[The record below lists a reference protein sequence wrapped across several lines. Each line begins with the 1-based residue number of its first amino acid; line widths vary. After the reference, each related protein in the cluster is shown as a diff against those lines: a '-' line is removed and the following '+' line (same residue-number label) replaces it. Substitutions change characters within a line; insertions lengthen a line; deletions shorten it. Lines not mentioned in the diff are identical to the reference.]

1 MRFRDQPIARKAL
14 TLGVVPAVC
23 ALIIVS
29 VAVGSAVY
37 LTVKVTL
44 HNDNQALAA
53 IIADNVLATVR
64 FDRPDEAEEML
75 RGFRADR
82 DVDKICVYR
91 SDGTLF
97 AFYAEPPHR
106 CAATDERERPGEGQL
121 LSRGLVTLGDKRVG
135 SVLLTANSDAL
146 RRQMQTLAASAA
158 AALLVSALIGAILSL
173 RLQRSVAGPI
183 TALAETADRV
193 ADGQAFHLR
202 ARKTTDDE
210 VGRLVLAFN
219 AMLDQI
225 QRQDR
230 MKDEF
235 LATLSHELRTP
246 LNATLGWLQ
255 ILQKTGPDATR
266 IERALSSIERNAR
279 AQQRVVEDL
288 LDISRI
294 VTGRLQMTSEVVDLR
309 TVLAAAIDVVSE
321 SALRKPLALRTSAP
335 TVPCLVSGD
344 PGRLQQAF
352 WNLLSNSIKFTP
364 ANGTVSATLS
374 PAEQG
379 YELTVTDTGIGI
391 APEFLPHV
399 FDRFQQAD
407 GSTTREHSGLGLGLA
422 IVKEIAT
429 LHGGTINATSAGTG
443 KGATFVLWL
452 PALVVETSAMR
463 RPDQGA
469 TTIH

>member
-29 VAVGSAVY
+29 VAFGIAVY
-37 LTVKVTL
+37 LTVRETL
-44 HNDNQALAA
+44 RNDNQALAA
-53 IIADNVLATVR
+53 IIADNVRATVQ
-64 FDRPDEAEEML
+64 FDSPEEAEEML

-82 DVDKICVYR
+82 DVDKVCVYYV
-91 SDGTLF
+91 DGRLF
-97 AFYAEPPHR
+97 ESYAEPPHV
-106 CAATDERERPGEGQL
+106 CAPTDAAERPADGQIL
-121 LSRGLVTLGDKRVG
+121 LRESVTVNDKRIG
-135 SVLLTANSDAL
+135 WVLLTANTDAL
-146 RRQMQTLAASAA
+146 REQLQTLAVSAG

-183 TALAETADRV
+183 AALAETADRV
-193 ADGQAFHLR
+193 ADGQSFHLR

-210 VGRLVLAFN
+210 VGRLVVAFN

-255 ILQKTGPDATR
+255 ILQKTGPDAAR

-294 VTGRLQMTSEVVDLR
+294 VTGRLQLTSEVVDLR
-309 TVLAAAIDVVSE
+309 TVLAAAVDVVAE
-321 SALRKPLALRTSAP
+321 AALRKPVSLRTTAP
-335 TVPCLVSGD
+335 SEPCLVTGD

-364 ANGTVSATLS
+364 ATGTVSVTLS
-374 PAEQG
+374 PADGG
-379 YELTVTDTGIGI
+379 YRFTVADTGIGI
-391 APEFLPHV
+391 APEFLQRV

-429 LHGGTINATSAGTG
+429 LHGGTVTATSAGTG

-452 PALVVETSAMR
+452 PSLAVDSSSVNRAER
-463 RPDQGA
+463 GA
-469 TTIH
+469 PTIH